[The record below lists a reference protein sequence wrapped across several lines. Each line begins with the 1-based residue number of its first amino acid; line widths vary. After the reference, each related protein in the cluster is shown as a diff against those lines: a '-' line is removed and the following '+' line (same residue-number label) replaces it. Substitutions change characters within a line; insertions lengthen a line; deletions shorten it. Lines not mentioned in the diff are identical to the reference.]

1 MQEILGAGD
10 GSAKVSPEIFYTF
23 RTLILVVDWK
33 VKQILREDTK
43 AGIFILIYL
52 PVLKEGILENK
63 KCHMLL

>member
-43 AGIFILIYL
+43 AGIFR
-52 PVLKEGILENK
+52 
-63 KCHMLL
+63 HFSF